1 MLFVF
6 FLITLFLIFKLN
18 DILGEEAEN
27 APTKKNKIFGTDVKE
42 SLEEEPEIELVTPK
56 TDGIE
61 TQLKNFSAL
70 DFLKKAETAFSMI
83 FKAYANGDTATLKD
97 LLTPR
102 MYRAFSQAIKD
113 RDARGE
119 LLEGIL
125 IRILSSKII
134 GHTESG
140 DKLTIQVEF
149 VTEQCNVLKSK
160 SGEILEGDP
169 NKIEKIKNIWDFC
182 KYKENEDLR
191 WYLSGID
198 ENE

>member
-27 APTKKNKIFGTDVKE
+27 APVKKNKIFGTDVKE
-42 SLEEEPEIELVTPK
+42 ILGEEPEIELVTPK

-70 DFLKKAETAFSMI
+70 DFLKKAEMAFSMI

-113 RDARGE
+113 RDARDE

-134 GHTESG
+134 GHTESE
-140 DKLTIQVEF
+140 DKLIIQVEF

-169 NKIEKIKNIWDFC
+169 NKIEKVKNIWNFC
-182 KYKENEDLR
+182 KYKENKDLR

>member
-1 MLFVF
+1 MLLIF

-27 APTKKNKIFGTDVKE
+27 APTKKNKIFGKDINEEKEESSIELIDKDVG
-42 SLEEEPEIELVTPK
+42 EIEAHY
-56 TDGIE
+56 
-61 TQLKNFSAL
+61 KNFSAP

-125 IRILSSKII
+125 IRILSSEII
-134 GHTESG
+134 GHTASE
-140 DKLTIQVEF
+140 DKLTIKVEF

-169 NKIEKIKNIWDFC
+169 NKIEKVKNIWNFC
-182 KYKENEDLR
+182 KYKENMDLR

-198 ENE
+198 ENEE

>member
-27 APTKKNKIFGTDVKE
+27 APVKKNKIFGTDVKE
-42 SLEEEPEIELVTPK
+42 SQEEEPEIELVTPK

-125 IRILSSKII
+125 IRILSSEII
-134 GHTESG
+134 GHTESE